1 MTTHMTGTR
10 EQWLT
15 ARLALLEE
23 EKALTRQSD
32 EIAERRKELP
42 WVRIDKDYR
51 FDTEDG
57 TCRSANLFRGRS
69 QLIIY
74 HFMLGPDFWAGCPSC
89 SSIADG
95 FNGVAVHLAHHDVML
110 WAVSRAPLA
119 KLLAY
124 RRRMGWTFPWASS
137 FGGDFNA
144 DFNVSLTER
153 QQRDGGVDYN
163 YRPVQPLTP
172 GGDGGPVAQIAA
184 DGRNGRGHVDARE
197 AGHERVRARG
207 RRRLPHLLRPMRA
220 GWMASG
226 ACTSGSTG
234 RPKDAR
240 TGIWWR
246 RRTTSTTGVEVMG
259 CGGPATLRRERKHE
273 QGFCEGER
281 PRRGSFRRRRH
292 GGPRRR
298 GLARNSPR
306 RPPSP

>member
-32 EIAERRKELP
+32 EIAQRRQELP

-57 TCRSANLFRGRS
+57 SASLANLFRGRS

-74 HFMLGPDFWAGCPSC
+74 HFMLGPDFSAGCPSC

-184 DGRNGRGHVDARE
+184 MAGTDAATFMRERPGMSAFALEDGVVYHTYSAYARGLDGLWGMYQWLDRAPKGRNE
-197 AGHERVRARG
+197 
-207 RRRLPHLLRPMRA
+207 
-220 GWMASG
+220 
-226 ACTSGSTG
+226 
-234 RPKDAR
+234 

-246 RRTTSTTGVEVMG
+246 RHDEYD
-259 CGGPATLRRERKHE
+259 
-273 QGFCEGER
+273 
-281 PRRGSFRRRRH
+281 RG
-292 GGPRRR
+292 
-298 GLARNSPR
+298 
-306 RPPSP
+306 